1 MPSFLHGS
9 RSRVGVPAVR
19 KHEASGVF
27 LTLVYVLAV
36 QALWAC
42 EFLTA
47 SNPVPGFSVPSAA
60 F

>member
-47 SNPVPGFSVPSAA
+47 SNLVPGFSVP
-60 F
+60 